1 MDSNNRD
8 IIREDVVKETGS
20 SFRMWA
26 AMVAC
31 TLTLVSVSFQLFF
44 FDRVNYTKG
53 FAPLGVTAFTTVSG
67 VIVVLMM
74 IGWCRQQPLPRVMVL
89 ILAWGSCL
97 LLIWSSA
104 GIVFDVLRTA
114 AVLGIPGL
122 PPIVDWI
129 GFGTRAISLIAAIFL
144 ASSTV
149 HFQRVSLDP
158 SFSVDHVPSKIRSN
172 KRLGYTA
179 FVLSF
184 PYPLLK
190 IYWSLGGDLGGG
202 QRFGHHAAYGEI
214 VVFGACAL
222 LSLSLVQKWGQIFP
236 RWVLITG
243 GWTAACL
250 TAPMGLLALFGSL
263 MQLFGLEGPV
273 PLDGSAWIV
282 AVVYIGWLFLG
293 LSIGGAT
300 WIYQKRTQA
309 GMTQKRKH
317 S

>member
-1 MDSNNRD
+1 M
-8 IIREDVVKETGS
+8 
-20 SFRMWA
+20 
-26 AMVAC
+26 
-31 TLTLVSVSFQLFF
+31 
-44 FDRVNYTKG
+44 
-53 FAPLGVTAFTTVSG
+53 
-67 VIVVLMM
+67 
-74 IGWCRQQPLPRVMVL
+74 
-89 ILAWGSCL
+89 
-97 LLIWSSA
+97 LIWSSA

-149 HFQRVSLDP
+149 HFQRVSLNP
-158 SFSVDHVPSKIRSN
+158 SVVVDHETSKIRS
-172 KRLGYTA
+172 KKWPGYTA
-179 FVLSF
+179 FALSF

-190 IYWSLGGDLGGG
+190 IYWSLGGGLGGG
-202 QRFGHHAAYGEI
+202 QKFGHHAAYGEI

-222 LSLSLVQKWGQIFP
+222 LSLALVQKWGQIFP
-236 RWVLITG
+236 CWMLITG

-250 TAPMGLLALFGSL
+250 TAPTGLLALFGSL
-263 MQLFGLEGPV
+263 MQLFDLDSPV

-282 AVVYIGWLFLG
+282 ALVYIGWLFLG

-300 WIYQKRTQA
+300 WIYQQRTQSSI
-309 GMTQKRKH
+309 TQNRKH